1 MGPDELKQNLAS
13 IQSGRLVSD
22 FFDALQNRGEYLREP
37 VAQLIEMALSDDE
50 QTAKAAS
57 RAIFA
62 SLVERLADS
71 FDPAA
76 VPAYNRLLAQLIER
90 CRRTGRGREIDLSL
104 EGFGLRGEGDLL
116 ARAERLRR
124 VERLSLTKGRAQLVR
139 RVIALSRVTIGA
151 DVAVTSVIIERV
163 KRELPGAE
171 IVLVGGGKAVEL
183 FGGDPRLQ
191 FCEVDYRRTG
201 NALERLMSWLD
212 VLEVV
217 SGLTKGMK
225 QGEFLVID
233 PDSRLSQLG
242 LLPVSPAGEYLFFP
256 SREFGAATNASLAE
270 LVSSWLDVLFG
281 HEEKLLPGISLRS
294 DDLQVADRVANR
306 LKRVAARPVVTI
318 NFGVGGNDL
327 KRAGDHFERS
337 LVGGLVREGATVIL
351 DKGAGEDEAA
361 RADAVIREALAE
373 NPAARAVE
381 ADEESIEGLI
391 RSNDLSAADLFV
403 WRGRIGLLA
412 ALIGRSDLYIGYD
425 SAGQH
430 IAAALG
436 VPCIDVFA
444 GFSSP
449 RMLDRWRPTGV
460 AASRVI
466 AVERSRGQDREE
478 KALAEAMAGARTLL
492 RDEDNHS

>member
-1 MGPDELKQNLAS
+1 
-13 IQSGRLVSD
+13 
-22 FFDALQNRGEYLREP
+22 
-37 VAQLIEMALSDDE
+37 
-50 QTAKAAS
+50 
-57 RAIFA
+57 
-62 SLVERLADS
+62 
-71 FDPAA
+71 
-76 VPAYNRLLAQLIER
+76 
-90 CRRTGRGREIDLSL
+90 
-104 EGFGLRGEGDLL
+104 
-116 ARAERLRR
+116 
-124 VERLSLTKGRAQLVR
+124 
-139 RVIALSRVTIGA
+139 
-151 DVAVTSVIIERV
+151 
-163 KRELPGAE
+163 
-171 IVLVGGGKAVEL
+171 VLVGGGKAVEL

-191 FCEVDYRRTG
+191 FREVDYRRAG

-233 PDSRLSQLG
+233 PDSRLTQLG

-270 LVSSWLDVLFG
+270 LTSSWLDVLFG
-281 HEEKLLPGISLRS
+281 HEEKILPGISLRS

-351 DKGAGEDEAA
+351 DKGAGEEEAA

-478 KALAEAMAGARTLL
+478 KALAEAMGWARTLL

>member
-1 MGPDELKQNLAS
+1 MGPDELKQDSAS
-13 IQSGRLVSD
+13 IQTGRLVSD

-37 VAQLIEMALSDDE
+37 VAQLIEMALSGDD

-71 FDPAA
+71 FDPDA

-90 CRRTGRGREIDLSL
+90 CRRTGRGRAIDLSL
-104 EGFGLRGEGDLL
+104 EGFGLRGEEDLI
-116 ARAERLRR
+116 ARAESLRR
-124 VERLSLTKGRAQLVR
+124 VERLSLTESRARPVR
-139 RVIALSRVTIGA
+139 RVIVLSRVTIGA
-151 DVAVTSVIIERV
+151 DVSVTSVIIERV
-163 KRELPGAE
+163 KRELPAAE

-191 FCEVDYRRTG
+191 FCEVDYRRAGT
-201 NALERLMSWLD
+201 ALERLMSWLD
-212 VLEVV
+212 VLEAVG
-217 SGLTKGMK
+217 GLMKGIK
-225 QGEFLVID
+225 RGEFLVID
-233 PDSRLSQLG
+233 PDSRLTQLG
-242 LLPVSPAGEYLFFP
+242 LLPVSPSDEYLFFP

-270 LVSSWLDVLFG
+270 LASSWLDVLFG
-281 HEEKLLPGISLRS
+281 HEEKILPGLSLS
-294 DDLQVADRVANR
+294 GDDLRVADRVANQ
-306 LKRVAARPVVTI
+306 LKRASARPVVTI

-327 KRAGDHFERS
+327 KRAGDHFEKS

-351 DKGAGEDEAA
+351 DKGAGEEEAA
-361 RADAVIREALAE
+361 RADAVVRAALAE

-391 RSNDLSAADLFV
+391 RSNYLSAADLFV

-430 IAAALG
+430 IAASLG

-466 AVERSRGQDREE
+466 AVESSRGLIGEE
-478 KALAEAMAGARTLL
+478 KALAETTGWARKFL
-492 RDEDNHS
+492 RDEDNRS